1 MQRRP
6 LRFYQALL
14 FSWLALLGTNALADG
29 RFEAIG
35 GLPQGCNGPINA
47 MIETAQGDVVV
58 AGFFTVCG
66 GTAATGIARFD
77 GKRWFNLGS
86 GISGLVRALATI
98 GTDVYAA
105 GWFGRAGEVS
115 APGIARFDGVRWWPV
130 GTGPAELGFNIS
142 GLVGYEGKL
151 YVAGFFGQPGSFQSP
166 QGFAVWDGTSW
177 ALPPP
182 MPASG
187 GGLVNDLSVH
197 NGELF
202 ASTDNI
208 TLRLRGNTWSPLPGA
223 NQPGTLNGIV
233 SDGSRL
239 YGYRNVLTCSI
250 ICDSSV
256 FQFDGSSWSNIGSFD
271 RYITS
276 VAVVNGEVYVSGTFR
291 GLREGP
297 EAAVLARRRNNTWEA
312 LPIAGLAR
320 LATIEPV
327 IKLLAHRGTLLVAG
341 SFTSI
346 GEVSANRIAHFN
358 GSSFS
363 GLGNGVGNGL
373 NSTVRAIAGLDRDI
387 FVGGDFDQ
395 AGRTVTGGVA
405 MQTQGQWRSLQKA
418 RSSVTALLIHQNQL
432 FAAGSFD
439 AIGSSTASSIARFD
453 GGFWRALPP
462 GTGISAGAHT
472 LASIGLALYVGGNFA
487 QAAVGS
493 PNQLS
498 SRGIAR
504 WQGNQWGI
512 VGDGF
517 AAGTDGTVRAIASLN
532 GSIIVGGKF
541 TTAGGLGDRISNI
554 ARFDGSRFHP
564 LAAAPGS
571 PPIGEVRALTSFRG
585 QIYVAAVVAPTSSE
599 AFVQLSRWDG
609 TLLQPFGPQFRA
621 LAGFFNSPQINAMVV
636 HADRLYVGGNFD
648 QVGDTQASGV
658 VAFDGSN
665 WRPLGPPGARDVK
678 GEVFALASAG
688 DSLLIGGH
696 FGLTGGQVSSNA
708 VRYRPDLAGQSVSL
722 GSSSSP
728 TRE

>member
-1 MQRRP
+1 
-6 LRFYQALL
+6 
-14 FSWLALLGTNALADG
+14 
-29 RFEAIG
+29 
-35 GLPQGCNGPINA
+35 
-47 MIETAQGDVVV
+47 
-58 AGFFTVCG
+58 
-66 GTAATGIARFD
+66 
-77 GKRWFNLGS
+77 
-86 GISGLVRALATI
+86 
-98 GTDVYAA
+98 
-105 GWFGRAGEVS
+105 
-115 APGIARFDGVRWWPV
+115 
-130 GTGPAELGFNIS
+130 
-142 GLVGYEGKL
+142 
-151 YVAGFFGQPGSFQSP
+151 
-166 QGFAVWDGTSW
+166 
-177 ALPPP
+177 

-223 NQPGTLNGIV
+223 NQPGRLNGIV

-291 GLREGP
+291 GLRPGP

-327 IKLLAHRGTLLVAG
+327 TKLLAHRGTLLAAG

-373 NSTVRAIAGLDRDI
+373 NSTVRAIAGLDGDI

-418 RSSVTALLIHQNQL
+418 RSSVAALLIHQNQL

-554 ARFDGSRFHP
+554 ARFDGIRFHP

-609 TLLQPFGPQFRA
+609 TLLQPFGPQFRG

-648 QVGDTQASGV
+648 QVSDTQASGV

-688 DSLLIGGH
+688 DSLLIGGQ
-696 FGLTGGQVSSNA
+696 FGLAGGQVSSNA
-708 VRYRPDLAGQSVSL
+708 VRYIPDLAGQSVSV